1 MYSDPQ
7 SVTVSGSAKS
17 LNRLNST
24 PQGSTWS
31 TADRAY
37 KASISHTYGRRDRHT
52 IRLQSDSLVA
62 NPLVSG
68 QNINQSMSVYLTV
81 DVPPGYDAATAKAV
95 VDGFLANLSA
105 STGAN
110 ITKLIGGES

>member
-17 LNRLNST
+17 LARTAST
-24 PQGSTWS
+24 ENGGKFATS
-31 TADRAY
+31 DRAY
-37 KASISHTYGRRDRHT
+37 QMSVAHQYGKRTRHT

-68 QNINQSMSVYLTV
+68 QNVNASMSTYLVV
-81 DVPPGYDAATAKAV
+81 DTPAGYDTVTAKAV
-95 VDGFLANLSA
+95 VDGFLANLTA

-110 ITKLIGGES
+110 ITKLLGGES